1 MEISPITAPAG
12 LLMNP
17 DLGAVNAT
25 AGQKIRPDGKDAKIA
40 DSCEQFEAVLWRQML
55 EKALAPMLH
64 SSDCGADKTG
74 TYNYFLTNTIA
85 DEVSQ
90 SSNGISSVLYAQL
103 INKNPSTSKL

>member
-1 MEISPITAPAG
+1 MEISSITPQAG
-12 LLMNP
+12 LLIDP
-17 DLGAVNAT
+17 ELRAT
-25 AGQKIRPDGKDAKIA
+25 AGKNTRTDGKDAKIA

-74 TYNYFLTNTIA
+74 TYNYFLTNTISE
-85 DEVSQ
+85 EVSQ

-103 INKNPSTSKL
+103 ISKNPTTSKL

>member
-1 MEISPITAPAG
+1 MEISSITPQAG
-12 LLMNP
+12 LFLNP
-17 DLGAVNAT
+17 DLGAMGAVGAQNA
-25 AGQKIRPDGKDAKIA
+25 RPNGKDAKIA

-64 SSDCGADKTG
+64 SSESGADKTG

-85 DEVSQ
+85 EEVSQ

-103 INKNPSTSKL
+103 VNKNQTTSKL